1 VTDPLTLA
9 PGWPPQLERS
19 SRQAR
24 PPGRGHC
31 NGTRAEGDAG
41 DQRCGRRRG
50 TFTYELDSDGTEKER
65 ERIREERVGWLDE
78 DPEGVA
84 ERYREGELDTIDHW
98 DG

>member
-24 PPGRGHC
+24 PRGV
-31 NGTRAEGDAG
+31 GA
-41 DQRCGRRRG
+41 
-50 TFTYELDSDGTEKER
+50 DSDGTEKER
-65 ERIREERVGWLDE
+65 ERIREERVGWLHE

-84 ERYREGELDTIDHW
+84 ERYREGELDTIDHG